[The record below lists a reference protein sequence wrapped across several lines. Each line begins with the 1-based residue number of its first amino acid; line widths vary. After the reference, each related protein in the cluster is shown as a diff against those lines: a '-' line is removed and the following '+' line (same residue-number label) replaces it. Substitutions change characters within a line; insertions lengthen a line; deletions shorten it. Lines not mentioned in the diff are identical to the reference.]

1 MSERPIDEI
10 EAAYAFLGTIPPDG
24 HQGGAI
30 PWWHGHAI
38 HEAYW
43 AGLDAKA
50 EQVEKETELHRFEL
64 RQAEDVG
71 NLLQDQ
77 ADLVPDLLAACEVAR
92 ARLIELTRAYKE
104 TRGEPWTQDF
114 DDGIQACDAA
124 IAKARPT
131 DSPPQPA
138 AE

>member
-10 EAAYAFLGTIPPDG
+10 EAAHAFLRTIPPDG
-24 HQGGAI
+24 YQGGAI

-38 HEAYW
+38 HAAYW
-43 AGLDAKA
+43 AGLDTKA

-64 RQAEDVG
+64 RQAEDVA
-71 NLLQDQ
+71 NLLQDR
-77 ADLVPDLLAACEVAR
+77 ADLVPDLLAACRLLVEVAGLMPIFQIGCG
-92 ARLIELTRAYKE
+92 AKALKA
-104 TRGEPWTQDF
+104 
-114 DDGIQACDAA
+114 GIAA

-131 DSPPQPA
+131 DSPSQPA